1 MSDPT
6 PTGLIRRFLP
16 AVAIASPSL
25 ARVREGHVV
34 AWTESGGR
42 LHLAFE
48 ARHYRIVSINPDWQT
63 FDTPAIAWSPAGDR
77 LFLAWRAAFD
87 AILIG
92 HDANG
97 WTLPTI
103 VAGQG
108 ATDAAPALAC
118 IGDRL
123 FVAWTDRRGDVLVE
137 TCDLD
142 GRPSGRRVRIPAVA
156 DADDVLVARDA
167 CDARGTRDARDA
179 REEHDA
185 EATSRASRQVS
196 VSRPALTVHG
206 DTLYVL
212 TGVAPDLVDS
222 GDEPELDRPG
232 SMLCGG
238 DAAMRVYVSRDHG
251 ETFVA
256 MPACPIVPIGPPS
269 FAIADDGEHHLAWA
283 AGSPERPLLH
293 VARGPALR
301 RGLPRS
307 LRQGCHEGPS
317 MIVDDDALLIAVR
330 YGAPA
335 GDELAGRVALVRV
348 PL

>member
-6 PTGLIRRFLP
+6 PTGLVRRFLP

-42 LHLAFE
+42 LHLAFD

-63 FDTPAIAWSPAGDR
+63 FDTRAIAWSPTGDR

-97 WTLPTI
+97 WSVPTI
-103 VAGQG
+103 VAGHG

-156 DADDVLVARDA
+156 TADDVRVAHDT
-167 CDARGTRDARDA
+167 CDEDDARTR
-179 REEHDA
+179 
-185 EATSRASRQVS
+185 SRATRQVS
-196 VSRPALTVHG
+196 VSRPALTVQG

-212 TGVAPDLVDS
+212 TGVAPDLADSVD
-222 GDEPELDRPG
+222 EHELDRPG
-232 SMLCGG
+232 STMCGG
-238 DAAMRVYVSRDHG
+238 DAAMRVHVSRDDG
-251 ETFVA
+251 ASFVV
-256 MPACPIVPIGPPS
+256 MPACPIVPLGPPS

-283 AGSPERPLLH
+283 AGPPERPLLH

-301 RGLPRS
+301 GACAR
-307 LRQGCHEGPS
+307 
-317 MIVDDDALLIAVR
+317 AVMK
-330 YGAPA
+330 
-335 GDELAGRVALVRV
+335 GRR
-348 PL
+348 